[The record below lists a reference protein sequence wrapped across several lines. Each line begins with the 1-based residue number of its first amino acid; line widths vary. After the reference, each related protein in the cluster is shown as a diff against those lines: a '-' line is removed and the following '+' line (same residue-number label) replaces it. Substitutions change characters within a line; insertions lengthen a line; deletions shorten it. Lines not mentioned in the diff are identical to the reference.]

1 MGYMTIDG
9 RKVEF
14 TDEPN
19 VLSVIRNADIDIP
32 TLCYHSELS
41 VYGACRLC
49 TVEDERGKTFAS
61 CSEPP
66 RDGMVIYTN
75 TPRLMKYRKMIL
87 ELLLA
92 AHCRDCTTC
101 IKSGECQLQALA
113 HRMGVTT
120 VRFEN
125 TKEQYP
131 LDFSSPSIV
140 RDPNKCILCGD
151 CVRMCDNVQSVNAID
166 FAYRGTKALV
176 TPAFNKKIAE
186 TDCVNCGQCRVV
198 CPTGAISI
206 NTNIEVIWDFLADK
220 NTKVIAQIAPAVRV
234 AVGDQFGLPRGE
246 NVMGKLVNVLHRLGF
261 DEVYD
266 TSYGADLTVIE
277 ESEELLERLASG
289 ENLPLFTSCCPAW
302 VKFCE
307 NRYPDLAKNLS
318 TCRSPQQM
326 FGAVIREYYKDPE
339 KNGGKR
345 IVSVSIMPCT
355 AKKEEILR
363 PESSTN
369 GKQDIDYVLTT
380 TELITMIRKSGIR
393 FENLEIE
400 ASDMPFGI
408 GSGAGVIFGVTGGVT
423 EAVLRRLREGH
434 NRVEMDKI
442 KFSGV
447 RGEEGLKE
455 VEFDYN
461 GRTIHAAVVSGL
473 GNADALMKKIQ
484 KGEVHYDFVEV
495 MACRRGCIM
504 GGGQPVP
511 AGPRS
516 RIARSKGL
524 YDTDINTQIKKS
536 NENPLILSLYDELL
550 KGKTTAIAGPSGVGK
565 SSIINI
571 LQPEA
576 DMETGA
582 ISTKIERGK
591 HTTRHSE
598 LFAID
603 ENSYIMDTPG
613 FSSLYVNDYEKE
625 DLKYFF
631 PEFRKYE
638 GMCKFNGCDHVHEPG
653 CAVKAALEE
662 DKIHKIRYQ
671 NYIEMYEELK
681 NKRRY

>member
-9 RKVEF
+9 RTVEF

-19 VLSVIRNADIDIP
+19 VLSVIRKAGIDIP

-49 TVEDERGKTFAS
+49 TVENERGKTFAS

-66 RDGMVIYTN
+66 RDGMIVYTN
-75 TPRLMKYRKMIL
+75 TPRLMKYRKLIL

-113 HRMGVTT
+113 HRMGVETI
-120 VRFEN
+120 RFEN
-125 TKEQYP
+125 TKEQHP
-131 LDFSSPSIV
+131 LDLSSPSIV

-166 FAYRGTKALV
+166 FAYRGTRALV

-206 NTNIEVIWDFLADK
+206 HTNTDTIWDLLADK
-220 NTKVIAQIAPAVRV
+220 NTKVVAQIAPAVRV
-234 AVGDQFGLPRGE
+234 AVGDRFGLPKGE

-277 ESEELLERLASG
+277 ESEELLNRLEAG

-307 NRYPDLAKNLS
+307 ERYPDLAKNLS

-326 FGAVIREYYKDPE
+326 FGAVVREYYKDPE
-339 KNGGKR
+339 KSGGKR

-363 PESSTN
+363 PESTTN

-380 TELITMIRKSGIR
+380 TELISMIRKAGIR
-393 FENLEIE
+393 FEDLEIE
-400 ASDMPFGI
+400 ATDMPFGI

-434 NRVEMDKI
+434 NRADMEKI

-447 RGEEGLKE
+447 RGEDGLKE
-455 VEFDYN
+455 VAFDYN
-461 GRTIHAAVVSGL
+461 GRTIRAAVVNGL
-473 GNADALMKKIQ
+473 GNANSLMKRIQ
-484 KGEVHYDFVEV
+484 NGEVQYDFVEV

-511 AGPRS
+511 VDPES
-516 RIARSKGL
+516 RIARSKGI

-536 NENPLILSLYDELL
+536 NENPLVQSLYDGLL
-550 KGKTTAIAGPSGVGK
+550 KGKTHELLHR
-565 SSIINI
+565 NF
-571 LQPEA
+571 EA
-576 DMETGA
+576 A
-582 ISTKIERGK
+582 
-591 HTTRHSE
+591 
-598 LFAID
+598 
-603 ENSYIMDTPG
+603 
-613 FSSLYVNDYEKE
+613 EK
-625 DLKYFF
+625 
-631 PEFRKYE
+631 
-638 GMCKFNGCDHVHEPG
+638 
-653 CAVKAALEE
+653 
-662 DKIHKIRYQ
+662 
-671 NYIEMYEELK
+671 
-681 NKRRY
+681 

>member
-434 NRVEMDKI
+434 NREEMDKI

-550 KGKTTAIAGPSGVGK
+550 KGKTHELLHR
-565 SSIINI
+565 NF
-571 LQPEA
+571 EA
-576 DMETGA
+576 A
-582 ISTKIERGK
+582 KK
-591 HTTRHSE
+591 
-598 LFAID
+598 
-603 ENSYIMDTPG
+603 
-613 FSSLYVNDYEKE
+613 
-625 DLKYFF
+625 
-631 PEFRKYE
+631 
-638 GMCKFNGCDHVHEPG
+638 
-653 CAVKAALEE
+653 
-662 DKIHKIRYQ
+662 
-671 NYIEMYEELK
+671 
-681 NKRRY
+681 

>member
-504 GGGQPVP
+504 GGVP

-550 KGKTTAIAGPSGVGK
+550 KGKTHELLHR
-565 SSIINI
+565 NF
-571 LQPEA
+571 EA
-576 DMETGA
+576 A
-582 ISTKIERGK
+582 KK
-591 HTTRHSE
+591 
-598 LFAID
+598 
-603 ENSYIMDTPG
+603 
-613 FSSLYVNDYEKE
+613 
-625 DLKYFF
+625 
-631 PEFRKYE
+631 
-638 GMCKFNGCDHVHEPG
+638 
-653 CAVKAALEE
+653 
-662 DKIHKIRYQ
+662 
-671 NYIEMYEELK
+671 
-681 NKRRY
+681 

>member
-9 RKVEF
+9 RTVEF

-19 VLSVIRNADIDIP
+19 VLAVIRKADIDIP

-49 TVEDERGKTFAS
+49 TVENERGKTFAS

-66 RDGMVIYTN
+66 RDGMIVYTN
-75 TPRLMKYRKMIL
+75 TPRLMKYRKLIL

-101 IKSGECQLQALA
+101 IKSGECQLQSLA
-113 HRMGVTT
+113 HRMGVGNI
-120 VRFEN
+120 RFEN
-125 TKEQYP
+125 TKEQHP

-166 FAYRGTKALV
+166 FAYRGTRALV

-206 NTNIEVIWDFLADK
+206 HTNTDTIWDLLADK
-220 NTKVIAQIAPAVRV
+220 NTKVVAQIAPAVRV
-234 AVGDQFGLPRGE
+234 AVGDRFGLPKGE

-277 ESEELLERLASG
+277 ESEELMNRLEAG

-307 NRYPDLAKNLS
+307 ERYPDLAKNLS

-326 FGAVIREYYKDPE
+326 FGAVVREYYKDPE
-339 KNGGKR
+339 KSGGKR

-363 PESSTN
+363 PESTTN

-380 TELITMIRKSGIR
+380 TELIGMIRKAGIR

-400 ASDMPFGI
+400 ATDMPFGI

-434 NRVEMDKI
+434 NRVEMEKI

-461 GRTIHAAVVSGL
+461 GRTIRAAVVSGL
-473 GNADALMKKIQ
+473 GNANSLMKRIQ
-484 KGEVHYDFVEV
+484 KGEAQYDFVEV

-511 AGPRS
+511 VDPES
-516 RIARSKGL
+516 RIARSKGI

-536 NENPLILSLYDELL
+536 NENPLVQSLYDGLL
-550 KGKTTAIAGPSGVGK
+550 KGKTHELLHRNFEAAGK
-565 SSIINI
+565 
-571 LQPEA
+571 
-576 DMETGA
+576 
-582 ISTKIERGK
+582 
-591 HTTRHSE
+591 
-598 LFAID
+598 
-603 ENSYIMDTPG
+603 
-613 FSSLYVNDYEKE
+613 
-625 DLKYFF
+625 
-631 PEFRKYE
+631 
-638 GMCKFNGCDHVHEPG
+638 
-653 CAVKAALEE
+653 
-662 DKIHKIRYQ
+662 
-671 NYIEMYEELK
+671 
-681 NKRRY
+681 

>member
-369 GKQDIDYVLTT
+369 GRQDIDYVLTT

-461 GRTIHAAVVSGL
+461 GCTIHAAVVSGL

-550 KGKTTAIAGPSGVGK
+550 KGKTHELLHR
-565 SSIINI
+565 NF
-571 LQPEA
+571 EA
-576 DMETGA
+576 A
-582 ISTKIERGK
+582 KK
-591 HTTRHSE
+591 
-598 LFAID
+598 
-603 ENSYIMDTPG
+603 
-613 FSSLYVNDYEKE
+613 
-625 DLKYFF
+625 
-631 PEFRKYE
+631 
-638 GMCKFNGCDHVHEPG
+638 
-653 CAVKAALEE
+653 
-662 DKIHKIRYQ
+662 
-671 NYIEMYEELK
+671 
-681 NKRRY
+681 

>member
-9 RKVEF
+9 RTVEF

-19 VLSVIRNADIDIP
+19 VLAVIRKAGIDIP

-49 TVEDERGKTFAS
+49 TVENERGKTFAS

-66 RDGMVIYTN
+66 RDGMIVYTN
-75 TPRLMKYRKMIL
+75 TPRLMKYRKLIL

-113 HRMGVTT
+113 HRMGVETI
-120 VRFEN
+120 RFEN
-125 TKEQYP
+125 TKEQHP

-166 FAYRGTKALV
+166 FAYRGTRALV

-206 NTNIEVIWDFLADK
+206 HTNTDTVWDLLADK
-220 NTKVIAQIAPAVRV
+220 NTKVVAQIAPAVRV
-234 AVGDQFGLPRGE
+234 AVGDRFGLPKGE

-277 ESEELLERLASG
+277 ESEELLNRLEAG

-307 NRYPDLAKNLS
+307 ERYPDLAKNLS

-326 FGAVIREYYKDPE
+326 FGAVVREYYKDPE
-339 KNGGKR
+339 KSGGKR

-363 PESSTN
+363 PESTTN

-380 TELITMIRKSGIR
+380 TELIGMIRKAGIR
-393 FENLEIE
+393 FEDLEIE
-400 ASDMPFGI
+400 ATDMPFGI

-434 NRVEMDKI
+434 NRADMEKI

-447 RGEEGLKE
+447 RGEDGLKE
-455 VEFDYN
+455 VAFDYN
-461 GRTIHAAVVSGL
+461 GRTIRAAVVNGL
-473 GNADALMKKIQ
+473 GNANSLMKRIQ
-484 KGEVHYDFVEV
+484 SGEVQYDFVEV

-511 AGPRS
+511 VNPES
-516 RIARSKGL
+516 RIARSKGI
-524 YDTDINTQIKKS
+524 YNTDINTQIKKS
-536 NENPLILSLYDELL
+536 NENPLVQSLYDGLL
-550 KGKTTAIAGPSGVGK
+550 KGKTHELLHR
-565 SSIINI
+565 NF
-571 LQPEA
+571 EA
-576 DMETGA
+576 A
-582 ISTKIERGK
+582 
-591 HTTRHSE
+591 
-598 LFAID
+598 
-603 ENSYIMDTPG
+603 
-613 FSSLYVNDYEKE
+613 EK
-625 DLKYFF
+625 
-631 PEFRKYE
+631 
-638 GMCKFNGCDHVHEPG
+638 
-653 CAVKAALEE
+653 
-662 DKIHKIRYQ
+662 
-671 NYIEMYEELK
+671 
-681 NKRRY
+681 